1 MDDAFEASVVIMAFV
16 GVLGC
21 SLLPLRASQLVVRG
35 ELALRL
41 KGDPFG
47 QILGI
52 IVAGL
57 FLWCCYVGAL
67 SLPRV
72 FTCLMG
78 EVCGA
83 NRSQGLIL
91 LAIFGMSCLVLESA
105 LVLARFVALRAQA
118 RSVKPT

>member
-1 MDDAFEASVVIMAFV
+1 MNDAFEASVVIMAFV

-21 SLLPLRASQLVVRG
+21 SLVPLRGWQLVVRG
-35 ELALRL
+35 ELALLLR
-41 KGDPFG
+41 GGPVS
-47 QILGI
+47 QILGV
-52 IVAGL
+52 IVTGL

-91 LAIFGMSCLVLESA
+91 LAIFGMPCLALESA
-105 LVLARFVALRAQA
+105 LVLARFVASRAQA
-118 RSVKPT
+118 RSVKPK